1 MKLIHHTISK
11 LSIVMIIILTFW
23 AGFFFYS
30 ILDEIL
36 DETDDS
42 LENYKHLI
50 IQQVLRDTAAIH
62 NSSDLMSQYFIKEIS
77 ENEAIHHKERYFDST
92 RFYEIEYDFDPV
104 RVLKTAFRGQDKK
117 FYELTIMISTLE
129 QDDMIEA
136 ILWSIVIL
144 YVTLLICI
152 LIVSEFVFRKSLA
165 PFYKLLNWLNQFT
178 LGGKNL
184 PLDNPT
190 KIKEFRQ
197 LNETILKMTR
207 RNEEMYSQQKQFI
220 ENASHELQTPLAVI
234 NGKLELL
241 AEHENLDEEVLKN
254 IDDMFR
260 SLHRAIELNKS
271 LLLLSRIQNR
281 QFEEVTEVDMNPHVR
296 KILELLSDLYE
307 EKELDY
313 HLSDTEDCRIRMN
326 ESLAHTLLTNLIK
339 NAIIHSPEH
348 GRVDILIHST
358 RIEIVNDGNQ
368 ALDERQMFKRFYKG
382 HSGQKEST
390 GLGLSIAQSIA
401 DLYHLSLT
409 YYHDGRHHFVLKVAK
424 P

>member
-77 ENEAIHHKERYFDST
+77 ENEAIHYKERYFDST

-241 AEHENLDEEVLKN
+241 AEHENLDEEELKN

-260 SLHRAIELNKS
+260 SLHRAIQLNKS

-281 QFEEVTEVDMNPHVR
+281 QFEEVTEVNMNPHVR